1 MEGFSQIVSVFKEAS
16 QNFISYFLHNKAA
29 KNFQTINAYTESTNL
44 IFKTF
49 KQIFHLVIQSLKN
62 TQVKLTWSGFA
73 FLTVPVWTS

>member
-73 FLTVPVWTS
+73 FLTVPV